1 MDCETFDKL
10 VIDRVFGELDDL
22 TSGAVQ
28 RHVAHCSRCRNI
40 ESGLRATREITALSA
55 PDLPPGFIENLVILE
70 RSTRTRLPLQQRVGR
85 TVSVLSG
92 YAMRPQLTM
101 GALLLLM
108 IGSSL
113 FLLRTRPGDR
123 ELVQITERGVPE
135 GEVESL
141 PQTIQIPSA
150 VAEALPSSASKDLPS
165 VKSEAGPAATPA
177 AASSQSGW
185 LATARDAF
193 QNGNFSEAHELAER
207 AIAVGGTETGQA
219 ALLSAEAL
227 ARDAGC
233 SAALARF
240 EALRTR
246 HGRTSVGDEAAWQAA
261 ECHRSLGRFDRAKQL
276 YEELKF
282 SAAWGKSAKE
292 RLRGESFIVSPAAS
306 PPAASDSPTSAA
318 P

>member
-1 MDCETFDKL
+1 MDCEAFDKL

-28 RHVAHCSRCRNI
+28 RHVAHCSRCRSI
-40 ESGLRATREITALSA
+40 ESSLRATKEITTLSE
-55 PDLPPGFIENLVILE
+55 PELPPGFVENLVVLE

-101 GALLLLM
+101 SALLMLM

-135 GEVESL
+135 GEVEAV
-141 PQTIQIPSA
+141 PQSIPVPSA
-150 VAEALPSSASKDLPS
+150 SAEALLNAAK
-165 VKSEAGPAATPA
+165 EPAT
-177 AASSQSGW
+177 GK
-185 LATARDAF
+185 LETATAPTASVTAAPTAPSGGMTAAREAF
-193 QNGNFSEAHELAER
+193 RNGNFAEAHELAER
-207 AIAVGGTETGQA
+207 VIAAGGSDTAQA

-240 EALRTR
+240 EALRSR
-246 HGRTSVGDEAAWQAA
+246 HGRTSVGDEAAWEAA

-276 YEELKF
+276 YEELRV

-292 RLRGESFIVSPAAS
+292 RLRGSSFNVPAPSAESNELP
-306 PPAASDSPTSAA
+306 PPAGP
-318 P
+318 